1 MGEIVIVTPPAVEAV
16 SLAMAKS
23 HLRSAVDDEDDDLAR
38 MILAARQH
46 AEIYCQLAFVT
57 QTLETRLR
65 AFPDGAI
72 ELRAPLKSVASITY
86 RDSAGVDQTLAISA
100 YEVNAAARPATV
112 EPAFGGAW
120 PAVQPGPGAVRVRY
134 DAGFSDDATGVPAP
148 IAQAMLLMIGTMYE
162 HRETVNV
169 GNITSEMPLSAK
181 WLLDAYRVS
190 GF

>member
-1 MGEIVIVTPPAVEAV
+1 MGDIVVITPPAVEAV
-16 SLAMAKS
+16 SLDMAKS
-23 HLRSAVDDEDDDLAR
+23 HLRVAIDGEDDDLNR
-38 MILAARQH
+38 MIVAARQH

-57 QTLETRLR
+57 QTLELRLR
-65 AFPDGAI
+65 SFPRGAI
-72 ELRAPLKSVASITY
+72 QLRGPLKSLASIIY
-86 RDSAGVDQTLAISA
+86 RDSAGADQTLASAA

-112 EPAFGGAW
+112 EPVFGGAW
-120 PAVQPGPGAVRVRY
+120 PDVTPGPAAIRLRF
-134 DAGFSDDATGVPAP
+134 DAGFSDDAAGVPAP
-148 IAQAMLLMIGTMYE
+148 IVQAMLLMIGTMYE